1 MATAL
6 TGEPPPD
13 RKHAVSL
20 MRIRQAQCRF
30 IISEPAQKPI
40 FCGAPTD
47 GGSWCLGTDASCIAV
62 KRLLWSPTPR
72 LKVTAQPP
80 QGQQANIKRQSR
92 RSIARGD
99 AR

>member
-20 MRIRQAQCRF
+20 MRIRHAQCRF

-40 FCGAPTD
+40 FCGAV
-47 GGSWCLGTDASCIAV
+47 GRAGAWGA
-62 KRLLWSPTPR
+62 
-72 LKVTAQPP
+72 
-80 QGQQANIKRQSR
+80 
-92 RSIARGD
+92 
-99 AR
+99 

>member
-20 MRIRQAQCRF
+20 MRIRHAQCRF

-47 GGSWCLGTDASCIAV
+47 RGSWCPWHRRIVYRDQAPSHRI
-62 KRLLWSPTPR
+62 
-72 LKVTAQPP
+72 
-80 QGQQANIKRQSR
+80 QQEGA
-92 RSIARGD
+92 AP
-99 AR
+99 